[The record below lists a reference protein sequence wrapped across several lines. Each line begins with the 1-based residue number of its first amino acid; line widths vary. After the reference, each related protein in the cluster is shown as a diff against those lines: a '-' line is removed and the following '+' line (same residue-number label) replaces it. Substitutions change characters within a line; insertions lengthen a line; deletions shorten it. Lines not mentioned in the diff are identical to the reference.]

1 MYKKNPQ
8 MLVMKWIVGEC
19 LSFASLSTASRAY
32 HEMSATELRERWDE
46 ADVTQ
51 EPKMRGGGA

>member
-8 MLVMKWIVGEC
+8 MLVMKRFVGEC
-19 LSFASLSTASRAY
+19 LSIASLSTASRSY
-32 HEMSATELRERWDE
+32 QEMSATELRESWHE
-46 ADVTQ
+46 ADMTH

>member
-8 MLVMKWIVGEC
+8 MLVMKRIVGEC
-19 LSFASLSTASRAY
+19 LSIASLSTASRAY
-32 HEMSATELRERWDE
+32 QEMSATELRERWDE

>member
-8 MLVMKWIVGEC
+8 MLVMKGIAGEC
-19 LSFASLSTASRAY
+19 LSIASLSTASRAY
-32 HEMSATELRERWDE
+32 QEMSATELRERWDE

>member
-8 MLVMKWIVGEC
+8 MLVMKSIVGEC
-19 LSFASLSTASRAY
+19 LSIASLSTASRSY
-32 HEMSATELRERWDE
+32 QEMSATELRESWDE
-46 ADVTQ
+46 ADMTH